1 MQIILC
7 KKYQEELP
15 SLDAPPLPGEKG
27 TYIFTNYSKKAW
39 EAWIELQT
47 MLINENHLDLSDK
60 SNRRWLNEQMEL
72 FLDNKDYQRPS
83 GYIPE

>member
-1 MQIILC
+1 MQKISR
-7 KKYQEELP
+7 KAAK
-15 SLDAPPLPGEKG
+15 LDAPPLPGEKNV
-27 TYIFTNYSKKAW
+27 YLHKLLKKAW

-72 FLDNKDYQRPS
+72 FWAIKTINDPQIHSRIISLRL
-83 GYIPE
+83 

>member
-27 TYIFTNYSKKAW
+27 MYIFKNYSKKAW
-39 EAWIELQT
+39 VAWIDLQT

-60 SNRRWLNEQMEL
+60 SNRKWLNKQMEL

>member
-1 MQIILC
+1 MQIIFC

-27 TYIFTNYSKKAW
+27 MHIFTNYSKKAW
-39 EAWIELQT
+39 EAWIDLQT

-60 SNRRWLNEQMEL
+60 SNRKWLNNQMEL
-72 FLDNKDYQRPS
+72 FLNNKDYQRPS

>member
-27 TYIFTNYSKKAW
+27 MHIFKNYSKKAW
-39 EAWIELQT
+39 VAWINLQT

-60 SNRRWLNEQMEL
+60 SNRKWLNKQMEL